1 MQSILMIINKEKFEP
16 FDDSYNVYTDVPEQT
31 GTVNSQNFVTKR
43 LTVKGTSINIEVI
56 CTHMKSKYGMFPTR
70 RKLARTIS
78 AYVEETRKTAPGNQ
92 QNFFLMGDMNSEIP
106 EFAHDLNANILRLES
121 QSKLPAF
128 KFKPELMFTPLS
140 QVPDIQ
146 KRITEDKKTS
156 EAYQKYLN
164 DYKQK
169 VPSGVGASK
178 FTSDEAI
185 FTDMLKEA
193 SAVTP
198 YTPRPLW
205 IETANFIT
213 EKKIRVAEIDY
224 SNAHYQEYVKAY
236 LAANPEIQK
245 LVTQVEQAYEKKVA
259 EERKKDFEKL
269 KSEKQECKDLAARIP
284 EFKESEKDSR
294 NKKAE
299 DFIAIAQD
307 LRKRMK
313 SKGGWTKF
321 VESIKSLFHDYQ
333 KFITSPTKKWGLKD
347 NNIDFYFIALVKSLL
362 FAEKIDFV
370 LLRPDNNFKILE
382 TKSVKSYESDL
393 FLGIPNK
400 EFPSDH
406 FPTIVKL
413 NFEQS
418 LFDEKQFVDKAVDAL
433 AIETHEAEYDG
444 PEVKKLL
451 LAV

>member
-43 LTVKGTSINIEVI
+43 LTVKGTSIKIEVI

-128 KFKPELMFTPLS
+128 KFKPELMLTPLS

-146 KRITEDKKTS
+146 KRIDKEKKTS
-156 EAYQKYLN
+156 E
-164 DYKQK
+164 
-169 VPSGVGASK
+169 
-178 FTSDEAI
+178 TAI
-185 FTDMLKEA
+185 FTEMLKET

-245 LVTQVEQAYEKKVA
+245 LVTQTVEAYKPQ
-259 EERKKDFEKL
+259 EEDNLNNLARDDKAKL
-269 KSEKQECKDLAARIP
+269 FTVIT
-284 EFKESEKDSR
+284 
-294 NKKAE
+294 
-299 DFIAIAQD
+299 QD
-307 LRKRMK
+307 LRKRMDL
-313 SKGGWTKF
+313 KGGWKKF
-321 VESIKSLFHDYQ
+321 FESETSLFQDYH
-333 KFITSPTKKWGLKD
+333 KFITSSSKKWGLND
-347 NNIDFYFIALVKSLL
+347 GYSQYYFTALLQSLL

-370 LLRPDNNFKILE
+370 LLRPFNNFKILE
-382 TKSVKSYESDL
+382 VKSVKSHASDL
-393 FLGIPNK
+393 FFGIPNE

-418 LFDEKQFVDKAVDAL
+418 EFNEKQILDKA
-433 AIETHEAEYDG
+433 IEVFTIENHETEDYG
-444 PEVKKLL
+444 SELIMRRVI
-451 LAV
+451 V